1 MTSVTS
7 INNYLGVTVKQR
19 KKCKVPFPHRAAPYE
34 EFFSCGSRH
43 HCRME
48 VGAYVWFLRVA
59 LSSREWTSVVGAE
72 LAVQSQ
78 QRRTTVHD
86 THLVLE
92 QVGLELA
99 LQ

>member
-1 MTSVTS
+1 
-7 INNYLGVTVKQR
+7 
-19 KKCKVPFPHRAAPYE
+19 
-34 EFFSCGSRH
+34 
-43 HCRME
+43 ME